1 MAVSIV
7 TVARWP
13 LLRGARYDMAGFRHE
28 LEVETRHANP
38 NPCLH
43 LLLLLLLFTRHQTYF

>member
-13 LLRGARYDMAGFRHE
+13 LLRGDRYDMAGFRHE
-28 LEVETRHANP
+28 LEVETRQSQPLSPFVVVVVAVH
-38 NPCLH
+38 
-43 LLLLLLLFTRHQTYF
+43 